1 MQNPR
6 ILLDCEHGAMV
17 SLRDE
22 MMDILGVGMVDP
34 SLSPA
39 LLQRWESSTN
49 VQRIEA
55 MIASNL
61 PTQDRHFWGW
71 VHATLMPFFKSVD
84 EEVIDL

>member
-1 MQNPR
+1 M
-6 ILLDCEHGAMV
+6 
-17 SLRDE
+17 RDE

-34 SLSPA
+34 SLPPA

-61 PTQDRHFWGW
+61 PTQDLHFWWW
-71 VHATLMPFFKSVD
+71 VHDTRMHFFKSVD